1 MKSSIYNMKEKRT
14 YDSLG
19 MFCKTIK
26 RKYRNMKLKNR
37 ILLITSVFTII
48 SIATIYFFNSNA
60 VIKDYT
66 SFENEQNGIEV
77 NRSIEAVLQMSKRL
91 EPIVIDWAEW
101 DDAYY
106 FVDGVENN
114 FENINMVPNTFE
126 KLRANYIALV
136 DNENNIITAKG
147 YDYIEEKTKEVPRE
161 LIEYGMGS
169 SIGSNLILINGR
181 PVVITV
187 GEITDSNSVKES
199 NGRIIFGFS
208 FDELEQA
215 TMNANFSTDIIFE
228 DTNYNLE
235 KKGVWVTKEDGKI
248 AANFVIPYRN
258 NDNGLKCKVYLSN
271 EIVALGKATAE
282 KSLVYT
288 AITLV
293 LLSLVLYLVVKKY
306 VLNEVS
312 HLSEVTNEIIR
323 SKKITKRVKVNG
335 SEEFRRLK
343 ADFNYMLEIIEQANS
358 RLKYQANND
367 LLTET
372 INRRGCFNLLESATN
387 KHREDG
393 LDFTI
398 CYFDIDKLKYVNDSL
413 GHDEGDKMIKVI
425 VETVKSTIREEDSLC
440 RIGGDEFIII
450 FADLG
455 KDAAEKI
462 VERIDSRMEEVNG
475 AQMFEYKLSISKGLV
490 QYENKMTIDEMI
502 ALADAKMYKDK
513 RINRKV

>member
-1 MKSSIYNMKEKRT
+1 
-14 YDSLG
+14 
-19 MFCKTIK
+19 
-26 RKYRNMKLKNR
+26 MKLKNR
-37 ILLITSVFTII
+37 IFLITIAFTIL

-60 VIKDYT
+60 VIQDYT
-66 SFENEQNGIEV
+66 RFENEQNGIEV
-77 NRSIEAVLQMSKRL
+77 NRSIDAVIQMTKRL
-91 EPIVIDWAEW
+91 DPLVIDWAEW

-106 FVDGVENN
+106 FVEGAEND
-114 FENINMVPNTFE
+114 FVNINIVPNTFE
-126 KLRANYIALV
+126 KLRTNYIALI
-136 DNENNIITAKG
+136 DNEDNIITAIA
-147 YDYIEEKTKEVPRE
+147 YDNIKAEIKEFPRE
-161 LIEYGMGS
+161 LIEYGMDS
-169 SIGSNLILINGR
+169 SIGSHLILLDET
-181 PVVITV
+181 PVALTV
-187 GEITDSNSVKES
+187 AEITDSNNIEES
-199 NGRIIFGFS
+199 NGRIIFGFNY
-208 FDELEQA
+208 DELELA
-215 TMNANFSTDIIFE
+215 VMNDSYSTNIIFE

-235 KKGVWVTKEDGKI
+235 KKGIWVTKEEDKI

-258 NDNGLKCKVYLSN
+258 SSNGLKCKVYLSN
-271 EIVALGKATAE
+271 EIVELGKETAE

-288 AITLV
+288 ALTLI

-312 HLSEVTNEIIR
+312 HLSEVTNEIIK

-372 INRRGCFNLLESATN
+372 INRRGCFNLLEAATS

-393 LDFTI
+393 LNFTI
-398 CYFDIDKLKYVNDSL
+398 CYFDIDKLKFVNDNL
-413 GHDEGDKMIKVI
+413 GHDEGDKMIKII
-425 VETVKSTIREEDSLC
+425 VRTVKSTIREEDCLC

-450 FADLG
+450 FADLD

-462 VERIDSRMEEVNG
+462 VGRIDDRMEEVNQ
-475 AQMFEYKLSISKGLV
+475 AKMLPYKLSISKGLV
-490 QYENKMTIDEMI
+490 QYNNKMTIDEMI